1 MISSEEKEV
10 ILMFKLVDKKENKYL
25 VLDTDDGVIEEY
37 FWEDIINFLQ
47 LGVVP
52 SGATSFI

>member
-1 MISSEEKEV
+1 
-10 ILMFKLVDKKENKYL
+10 MFKLVDKKENKYL

-47 LGVVP
+47 
-52 SGATSFI
+52 SGGSHRRLSRNRARLSF

>member
-37 FWEDIINFLQ
+37 FW
-47 LGVVP
+47 
-52 SGATSFI
+52 